1 MPHQARLIIQL
12 ARGGQVD
19 ERFARDRPRSIEDGE
34 IVLDRRDPDESG
46 RLAPPDAGQVVMS
59 VPSPETFAREPD
71 EVRRVID
78 GAGGGDEP
86 LFVVVEAA
94 EELRDDEL
102 AVVLEAAGRS
112 SRPVVLHIA
121 AEA

>member
-34 IVLDRRDPDESG
+34 IVLDRRDPDENG
-46 RLAPPDAGQVVMS
+46 RLVPPDAGQVVMS
-59 VPSPETFAREPD
+59 VLSPETFAREPD

-102 AVVLEAAGRS
+102 AVVLEAADRS

>member
-1 MPHQARLIIQL
+1 MAHEARLIIQVASGGAV
-12 ARGGQVD
+12 ARQL
-19 ERFARDRPRSIEDGE
+19 ERDRPADDIAVDTRPADENGRIEPPDVGR
-34 IVLDRRDPDESG
+34 IVL
-46 RLAPPDAGQVVMS
+46 S
-59 VPSPETFAREPD
+59 VPSPETFTREPD

-78 GAGGGDEP
+78 RAGGGDEP

-102 AVVLEAAGRS
+102 AVVLDAADHT

-121 AEA
+121 GEA